1 MIPEF
6 CNTLNSK
13 GTSETW
19 QLCETPCTERQ
30 RTYMGEEDHTPQKN
44 LGEVLTREFCNTLNS
59 KGTSETWQ
67 LCETPCTERQRTYMG
82 EEDHTPQKNLGEV
95 LTRMWWHLA

>member
-30 RTYMGEEDHTPQKN
+30 RTYMGEEDHTPQK
-44 LGEVLTREFCNTLNS
+44 
-59 KGTSETWQ
+59 
-67 LCETPCTERQRTYMG
+67 Y
-82 EEDHTPQKNLGEV
+82 LGEV